1 MSIMIFSPGPIV
13 LFRTERKISSYLV
26 RAKLDPLE
34 RTVDSKQCKKR
45 RFEVCTNVTEAD
57 TFSSTAT
64 GESFQ
69 INHKLYCYDKNL
81 FVKM

>member
-45 RFEVCTNVTEAD
+45 RFEVSTNVTD
-57 TFSSTAT
+57 
-64 GESFQ
+64 
-69 INHKLYCYDKNL
+69 C
-81 FVKM
+81 V